1 MPATGKITLD
11 ASDYKK
17 TLEEV
22 KSKTVNASAEMSKAV
37 KQFGGDV
44 GKVGGVVSSLSS
56 EVGSSFGQI
65 GKVIGAVAS
74 GPVAILTAA
83 FGALLAAGVK
93 MWDQLTTSVEEY
105 QAKMET
111 QISIQEKAISEMSK
125 RETEENSYM
134 ERLNELAK
142 KEHLSNEEKTE
153 AAFLLNTLSGRYKTF
168 SAEIDEA
175 TGKITG
181 LAEAEKKL
189 NEEQRNQRITALQNA
204 IESETT
210 VSNAAFKNFAELP
223 AWLKYT
229 RGWLTGENADAEEAY
244 EAYSSMSTHGKREMA
259 LEMLNPETGAT
270 TKEEISFWKEEL
282 ARLDKIMEKEA
293 ELNNLRKI
301 GTGTVK
307 ERATELEKESKKV
320 EAIETEL
327 ENFFNDVDALAA
339 QNEENAEKARQKEE
353 EAERKAEEQRKAR
366 EAEEERRAEEA
377 ARRDLEALKREQNA
391 RAKEQQSFRSMALK
405 AVGLGSRA
413 AREEAILAAEQKNG
427 GPLDS
432 EQYGKAVRF
441 ANAKFRFENFQFNA
455 PQDFA
460 PRVNSLV
467 ARGGS
472 DAPVSMPKIEDL
484 QSQTLNNVKTIKEIA
499 REFLSA
505 AKDWGTI

>member
-65 GKVIGAVAS
+65 GKAISAVAS
-74 GPVAILTAA
+74 GPVAIVTAA
-83 FGALLAAGVK
+83 FGALAAIGTKV
-93 MWDQLTTSVEEY
+93 WDQLTTSAEEY

-111 QISIQEKAISEMSK
+111 QISVQEKAISSM
-125 RETEENSYM
+125 RERQTEEDSYM
-134 ERLNELAK
+134 ERLKQLSTQEQ
-142 KEHLSNEEKTE
+142 LSNAEKEE
-153 AAFLLNTLSGRYKTF
+153 AAFLLKTLSGRYKDF
-168 SAEIDEA
+168 SASIDEA

-181 LAEAEKKL
+181 LAEAELRL
-189 NEEQRNQRITALQNA
+189 NEIQKAQRIAALESS
-204 IESETT
+204 IESETA
-210 VSNAAFKNFAELP
+210 VSNAAFRNFTELP
-223 AWLKYT
+223 AWAKYT
-229 RGWLTGENADAEEAY
+229 RGWITGENADAEAAY
-244 EAYSSMSTHGKREMA
+244 KSYSSMSTRGKREMA

-270 TKEEISFWKEEL
+270 TNKEIQFWKEEL
-282 ARLDKIMEKEA
+282 ARLDKILEKET
-293 ELNNLRKI
+293 ELNNLRKV
-301 GTGTVK
+301 GTETVK
-307 ERATELEKESKKV
+307 ARAEEMKK
-320 EAIETEL
+320 ASETERK
-327 ENFFNDVDALAA
+327 EIDSQAAAWKSYND
-339 QNEENAEKARQKEE
+339 ARV
-353 EAERKAEEQRKAR
+353 KAEQDA
-366 EAEEERRAEEA
+366 ERRAEEA
-377 ARRDLEALKREQNA
+377 ARRDLEALKREQNT

-441 ANAKFRFENFQFNA
+441 ANAKFRLENFQFNA

-484 QSQTLNNVKTIKEIA
+484 QAQTLTNVKTIKDLA
-499 REFLSA
+499 AKFLSA
-505 AKDWGTI
+505 AEAWGTF